1 MSHYVPRT
9 YKNGRARRIL
19 LRVALVIIALIVAVL
34 IFLFFYLR
42 RYIVYD
48 ADGKLRLVIP
58 WLMAISM

>member
-1 MSHYVPRT
+1 
-9 YKNGRARRIL
+9 L